1 MTKEKLTSL
10 TGMSDQFDFD
20 FSPIAPEPDDKSLA
34 SRFERFHENNPQV
47 YRNLVNLA
55 RQFREKRPDAII
67 GIQMLFEVLRWN
79 YWISVDSD
87 EAFKFPNAFA
97 AGYSRL
103 IMKNESDLQNIFK
116 LCKSTFDE
124 E

>member
-1 MTKEKLTSL
+1 
-10 TGMSDQFDFD
+10 MSDQFDFD
-20 FSPIAPEPDDKSLA
+20 FSPIEEEIFDDIQ
-34 SRFERFHENNPQV
+34 SRFLRFHNNNPHV
-47 YRNLVNLA
+47 YSNLVVLA
-55 RQFREKRPDAII
+55 RQFRGKRSDAMI

-79 YWISVDSD
+79 YWLNTDSD
-87 EAFKFPNAFA
+87 EQFKFPNAFA

-103 IMKNESDLQNIFK
+103 IMKNESDLEGIFK

>member
-1 MTKEKLTSL
+1 
-10 TGMSDQFDFD
+10 MSDQFDFD
-20 FSPIAPEPDDKSLA
+20 FSPIEEEIFDDIQ
-34 SRFERFHENNPQV
+34 SRFLRFHNNNPHV
-47 YRNLVNLA
+47 YSNLVVLA
-55 RQFREKRPDAII
+55 RQFREKRSDAMI

-79 YWISVDSD
+79 YWLNTDS
-87 EAFKFPNAFA
+87 EEQFKFPNAFA

-103 IMKNESDLQNIFK
+103 IMKNESDLQGIFK